1 MEPKTRGKIVI
12 AFLAFVSLIVG
23 TTLGFTFGR
32 NVLETLILAI
42 GGSAAMY
49 VSFIIVGYLVGIV
62 IQTFFVFVG
71 LYFAF
76 GRKK

>member
-1 MEPKTRGKIVI
+1 MEPKTRGKVVV
-12 AFLAFVSLIVG
+12 ALLAFVSLIVG

-32 NVLETLILAI
+32 NVLETLILAV

-71 LYFAF
+71 LYLSF